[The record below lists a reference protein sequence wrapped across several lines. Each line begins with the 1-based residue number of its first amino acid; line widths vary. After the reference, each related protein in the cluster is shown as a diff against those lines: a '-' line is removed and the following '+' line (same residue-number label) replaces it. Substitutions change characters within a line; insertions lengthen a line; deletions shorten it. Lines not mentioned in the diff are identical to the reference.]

1 VLRGGLLHPA
11 RPSTEGGHM
20 RVISQYTNHVV
31 QIRPQRQRSLGDGS
45 IEILQ
50 DPIYA
55 VFTPTQ
61 QGGFL
66 YENEKDEAERHFSF
80 RGRTQH
86 EDEATPTDV
95 IDRLSIYDTDEEAEK
110 QGWDAET
117 KALVEDTFTRKAVS
131 SPNAI
136 LIISSTPI
144 PSPFPNYDTYTGTPE
159 ELVIMLVEQGHDLE
173 RVLHYERTFGPKRQE
188 IIEALE
194 AGVEAWK
201 EVTVGA

>member
-1 VLRGGLLHPA
+1 
-11 RPSTEGGHM
+11 M

-31 QIRPQRQRSLGDGS
+31 QIRPQRQRSLGDGN

-55 VFTPTQ
+55 VFTPVQ

-66 YENEKDEAERHFSF
+66 YENEKDEAERHFKF
-80 RGRTQH
+80 NGRTQH
-86 EDEATPTDV
+86 QDEATPTDV
-95 IDRLSIYDTDEEAEK
+95 NDRLSIFDTDEEAEK
-110 QGWDAET
+110 QNWDAET
-117 KALVEDTFTRKAVS
+117 KALVEDVFTKKAVS

-136 LIISSTPI
+136 LIIESTPI
-144 PSPFPNYDTYTGTPE
+144 PAPFPLYNTYTGTPE
-159 ELVIMLVEQGHDLE
+159 DLVLMLAEQGHDLE
-173 RVLHYERTFGPKRQE
+173 RVLHYERTFGPKRPE

-201 EVTVGA
+201 AVSVSA

>member
-1 VLRGGLLHPA
+1 
-11 RPSTEGGHM
+11 M

-31 QIRPQRQRSLGDGS
+31 QIRPQRQRSLGDGN

-55 VFTPTQ
+55 VFTPVQ

-66 YENEKDEAERHFSF
+66 YENEKDEAERHFKF
-80 RGRTQH
+80 NGRTQH
-86 EDEATPTDV
+86 QDEATPTDV
-95 IDRLSIYDTDEEAEK
+95 DDRLSIFDTDEEAEK

-136 LIISSTPI
+136 LIVQTTAI
-144 PSPFPNYDTYTGTPE
+144 PAPFPNYDTYTGE
-159 ELVIMLVEQGHDLE
+159 MEDLVLMLVDQGHDLE
-173 RVLHYERTFGPKRQE
+173 RVLHYERTFGRKRPEVIQ
-188 IIEALE
+188 ALE
-194 AGVEAWK
+194 SGIEAWK
-201 EVTVGA
+201 MVSVSA